1 MNLSSAPDDPP
12 PAPIPTP
19 AITPEA
25 DPAPVADSAPVATDA
40 PLCTKH
46 TVVTYDGPSDTLV
59 LRIKRGQRFLVIP
72 ELDPIIDSLI
82 ANGHV
87 FTQED

>member
-1 MNLSSAPDDPP
+1 M
-12 PAPIPTP
+12 PTP

-25 DPAPVADSAPVATDA
+25 EPVPVAEPAPVATEVAPPT
-40 PLCTKH
+40 CTKH

-59 LRIKRGQRFLVIP
+59 LRIKRGQRLLVIP

-82 ANGHV
+82 ANGHI